1 MTVWRP
7 KAESGLDHLYL
18 GPTGHLLTWP
28 VLDVMNRDGDR
39 DGRKTQS
46 SFQAFTIHLHP
57 VKTTQVGSSP
67 GASDLGLR
75 PENLHF

>member
-7 KAESGLDHLYL
+7 KAESGLDRLYL

-46 SFQAFTIHLHP
+46 SFQGFTIHLRP
-57 VKTTQVGSSP
+57 VKTTQAGLQP
-67 GASDLGLR
+67 GGLR
-75 PENLHF
+75 FGSEA